1 MAAHIMTDRDLSR
14 PMSSLHQLQQLVA
27 QWDGEHTMLPDS
39 MTPRRITVIVPIRD
53 EQETI
58 RPLCS
63 GILKHVGSCMELEIL
78 LIDDGSR
85 DASWAVMESLARER
99 SDHIRGLRLGYGA
112 GKASA
117 LAAGFRAARGDVI
130 LTMDGDL
137 QDDPQ
142 EIPRFLAKL
151 DEGFDL
157 VSGWK
162 RVRHDPWHKV
172 LPSRVFNWMASLVA
186 GVRLHDHNCG
196 FKCYRADV
204 TRKLSLH
211 GDLHRMI
218 PSLAAGYGFR
228 CGEVEVRHHPRR
240 AGKSKYGW
248 RRFLRGTSDILTV
261 GFMRRF
267 RQRPAHAFNTV
278 ACIYFGLAAI
288 WALAVLRGESEGSV
302 RAVGLCAS
310 VLLAALA
317 MSTFLNG
324 LLAELTIRGPL
335 PLDGETPIVADTGIP
350 SRQGQP
356 MLRGA
361 SPFATLEPHAEFI
374 PMMDATRVTAAY
386 RVSSS
391 LERFA

>member
-1 MAAHIMTDRDLSR
+1 
-14 PMSSLHQLQQLVA
+14 MSSLHQLQQLVA

-39 MTPRRITVIVPIRD
+39 MTPTRITVIVPIRD

-63 GILKHVGSCMELEIL
+63 GILQQVPSGMELEIL
-78 LIDDGSR
+78 LVDDGSR
-85 DASWAVMESLARER
+85 DASWSVIDSLARER
-99 SDHIRGLRLGYGA
+99 PDQIRGLRLGYGA

-117 LAAGFRAARGDVI
+117 LAAGFRAAQGDVV

-151 DEGFDL
+151 AEGFDL

-248 RRFLRGTSDILTV
+248 RRFLRGTSDLLTV

-278 ACIYFGLAAI
+278 ACFYAGLAAI
-288 WALAVLRGESEGSV
+288 WAVAALGGNSEGSV

-335 PLDGETPIVADTGIP
+335 PLDGETPIVADTGIG
-350 SRQGQP
+350 SRQVQP
-356 MLRGA
+356 QPRNVL
-361 SPFATLEPHAEFI
+361 SSATPEPHTEFI
-374 PMMDATRVTAAY
+374 PMMDSARVSIAY

-391 LERFA
+391 LERFV